1 MYHVQKKPFHP
12 IPIPG
17 QDEGGFAWL
26 TLNYLLGKLGGG
38 PAETVAAI
46 DLGGGS
52 VSVGAGPRILWR
64 RFSLET
70 AQWANRKDPAYPG
83 PCVRS
88 PQRH

>member
-1 MYHVQKKPFHP
+1 MYHVQMKCIH
-12 IPIPG
+12 IPG

-52 VSVGAGPRILWR
+52 VGVGVGLRRTAAAVDLGGGSV
-64 RFSLET
+64 
-70 AQWANRKDPAYPG
+70 D
-83 PCVRS
+83 
-88 PQRH
+88 